1 MVTTTCFWT
10 LNTPSTTR
18 TIKTSMLYVIRN
30 IKNHSDMAKYEIY
43 DCNDEVIGESND
55 LLEAQISAQNENAKF
70 ILDTENNE
78 IITNF

>member
-1 MVTTTCFWT
+1 
-10 LNTPSTTR
+10 
-18 TIKTSMLYVIRN
+18 
-30 IKNHSDMAKYEIY
+30 MAKYEIY
-43 DCNDEVIGESND
+43 DCNDEVIDDSND